1 LRSPARKCY
10 DQFFCDAGWSSPVAR
25 WAHNPKVAGSNPAP
39 ATNLLAGDFVPG
51 PLTHSLAGPRCPA
64 PFVCARRCR
73 AARSL
78 PCRSNLGRCRC
89 CAAGLYSVRRRH
101 FLLVQRVCDLLRRSS
116 AHELPEGAL
125 DDCRFRRLNLRFAGG
140 HRRPRPVPRS
150 VKQECQV
157 TGLPTGIQPRQNSAV
172 VEVVGHRPVRN
183 IEASDVALQR
193 NDVRNRFSAA
203 RRVCTS
209 MPRVARGP
217 RGHQLPRTCT
227 TFHAGA
233 HPRWRMGP
241 GDGAAMGARRGRP
254 VLTESSRRISQGG
267 SRVACFRRVRRRAG
281 RRLP

>member
-1 LRSPARKCY
+1 VCPRLRQGSRLAQLTRRLPVFGLTPPRSTTASTGGCTPP
-10 DQFFCDAGWSSPVAR
+10 QPIFLPETSSPDPLHTHSR
-25 WAHNPKVAGSNPAP
+25 
-39 ATNLLAGDFVPG
+39 G
-51 PLTHSLAGPRCPA
+51 PLCPA
-64 PFVCARRCR
+64 PFVCVRR
-73 AARSL
+73 ARSL

-89 CAAGLYSVRRRH
+89 CAAGLCSVWRRH
-101 FLLVQRVCDLLRRSS
+101 SLLVQRVCDLLRRSS
-116 AHELPEGAL
+116 AHEFPEGAL
-125 DDCRFRRLNLRFAGG
+125 DDCRFRRLNLRLAGG
-140 HRRPRPVPRS
+140 HRRRRPVPRS
-150 VKQECQV
+150 AKQECQV

-233 HPRWRMGP
+233 HPRRRMGP
-241 GDGAAMGARRGRP
+241 GDVAAMGARRGRP

-281 RRLP
+281 RPLP